1 MQKTSASTGR
11 KTGWI
16 IVRNGK
22 IGIRWDPNQDFKTKC
37 HQASDVLLP
46 GNAVNRQHWEDNTP
60 KLPED
65 PEQQHQMQQ
74 T

>member
-1 MQKTSASTGR
+1 MQKFASSGK
-11 KTGWI
+11 KTGWL

-22 IGIRWDPNQDFKTKC
+22 IGIRWDPNQQFGTKC

-46 GNAVNRQHWEDNTP
+46 GQAVNRQRWNDTP

-65 PEQQHQMQQ
+65 PEQQHEMQQ
-74 T
+74 I